1 MIWRKEGKNNEK
13 IWEVQETEVKSQK
26 NSLIKGI
33 RGKRKMGRCGEK
45 MGKVW
50 KKSGNF
56 RRKEEK
62 DEKNMTQII
71 STEL

>member
-1 MIWRKEGKNNEK
+1 MIWRKEGKINEK

-26 NSLIKGI
+26 NSLIKGR

-50 KKSGNF
+50 
-56 RRKEEK
+56 RKDGKGVEK
-62 DEKNMTQII
+62 VWKFP
-71 STEL
+71 